1 VNKKENVHGGKIA
14 SYINQ
19 WIEITSDK
27 YILDIV
33 RGYSIEFV
41 DIPHQQKIPKPLQFS
56 NSEIIM
62 ANECIETFLEKKIIE
77 VSKNDSSE
85 FISNIFFRPKK
96 NGKVRLIINLKKLHN
111 DVEYHH
117 FKMET
122 LKSALALIK
131 KDAWFGSIDLTDAYY
146 SVRISPLDRKYLKF
160 IWNGIKYQFTCL
172 SNGLSSAPR
181 VFTKILK
188 PVYSV
193 LRKNGH
199 VNVAYIDDSLLI
211 SETYDCLHNISDTC
225 KLVDSLGFT
234 VHLEKSVFIPTQSI
248 TFVGFIID
256 SRLMTVKL
264 TEEKMSQIVENCE
277 AMLNKCE
284 VTIREFVQLIGRMVA
299 SEPGVKFGPLYYKP
313 LETVKDQAL
322 QISKGNFDEKFIV
335 KSDFVMEAAMLI
347 YLYQTK
353 LCIT

>member
-1 VNKKENVHGGKIA
+1 
-14 SYINQ
+14 
-19 WIEITSDK
+19 
-27 YILDIV
+27 
-33 RGYSIEFV
+33 
-41 DIPHQQKIPKPLQFS
+41 
-56 NSEIIM
+56 M
-62 ANECIETFLEKKIIE
+62 
-77 VSKNDSSE
+77 
-85 FISNIFFRPKK
+85 
-96 NGKVRLIINLKKLHN
+96 
-111 DVEYHH
+111 EYHH
-117 FKMET
+117 FEMET

-131 KDAWFGSIDLTDAYY
+131 MNVCY
-146 SVRISPLDRKYLKF
+146 SVRICPLHRKYLKF

-172 SNGLSSAPR
+172 PNGLSSAPR
-181 VFTKILK
+181 IFTKILK

-193 LRKNGH
+193 MRKNGH

-211 SETYDCLHNISDTC
+211 SETYNDCLHNISDTC

-277 AMLNKCE
+277 AMLNKYE
-284 VTIREFVQLIGRMVA
+284 VTIREFSQLIGKMVA
-299 SEPGVKFGPLYYKP
+299 SEPGVEFAPLYYKP